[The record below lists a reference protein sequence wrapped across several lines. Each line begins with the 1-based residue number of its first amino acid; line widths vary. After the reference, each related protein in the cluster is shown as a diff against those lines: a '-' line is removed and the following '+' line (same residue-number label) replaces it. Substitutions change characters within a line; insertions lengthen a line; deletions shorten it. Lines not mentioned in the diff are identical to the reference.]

1 MAHEKIDDYVARLR
15 YDTENDEEYGDLR
28 LCELIESNADKSVNE
43 LKEIIIDSIL
53 SFLNGRNLSDDLTL
67 ILLKT

>member
-1 MAHEKIDDYVARLR
+1 M
-15 YDTENDEEYGDLR
+15 NDNYEEYGDDR
-28 LCELIESNADKSVNE
+28 LCQLIEANAEKSVTE